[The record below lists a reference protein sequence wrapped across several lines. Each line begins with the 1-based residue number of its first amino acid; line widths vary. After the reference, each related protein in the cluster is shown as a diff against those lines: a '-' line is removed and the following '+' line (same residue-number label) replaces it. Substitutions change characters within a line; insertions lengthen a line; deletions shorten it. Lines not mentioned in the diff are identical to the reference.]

1 MKKITISI
9 ILILALFMSLSVN
22 ALADNTLQATFE
34 SDNDS
39 TVILYEDG
47 SRLTITRSTGD
58 ATPCG
63 YASSDSNT
71 ISKRI
76 EAQFENSDGE
86 VEWIYTLY
94 ATFSYVTGVSSVC
107 TDAYYEQ
114 TIYQGNWTFSNGSA
128 TKSGNTARGIG
139 NYIKKFL
146 FITAKDID
154 IDLTMT
160 CDKYGNVT

>member
-9 ILILALFMSLSVN
+9 ILILVMFFSLSVN
-22 ALADNTLQATFE
+22 ALADNISQATAG

-47 SRLTITRSTGD
+47 SRLTIIRSTGD
-58 ATPCG
+58 TTPCG
-63 YASSDSNT
+63 YASTDSNT
-71 ISKRI
+71 VSKRI
-76 EAQFENSDGE
+76 EAKFENSGGE

-94 ATFSYVTGVSSVC
+94 ATFSYLTGVSSVC
-107 TDAYYEQ
+107 THAYYEQ
-114 TIYQGNWTFSNGSA
+114 TIYQGNWTFSNGAA
-128 TKSGNTARGIG
+128 TKSGNTARGTG

-146 FITAKDID
+146 FITSKDID